1 MTTLLESV
9 PSRHLLPCWVLYCQ
23 ELCPVYCTSTG
34 DDSRWMLTGKTVS
47 APPACPSLLQA
58 ADQVK
63 DRARE
68 GFDASPAPALKDAVS
83 AVREAVPGPKDAA
96 RQSSESA
103 SNTADQLQ
111 QATQDAGQAAD
122 SVTPDIRPDKQVGSH
137 TALALPA
144 PSRCNHLGP
153 AL

>member
-1 MTTLLESV
+1 
-9 PSRHLLPCWVLYCQ
+9 
-23 ELCPVYCTSTG
+23 
-34 DDSRWMLTGKTVS
+34 MLTICKPLS
-47 APPACPSLLQA
+47 ALPAGPPLLQA

-83 AVREAVPGPKDAA
+83 SVREAVPGSRDAA

-111 QATQDAGQAAD
+111 NAAQDAGQVVD
-122 SVTPDIRPDKQVGSH
+122 SVTPDVRPDKQVGF
-137 TALALPA
+137 P
-144 PSRCNHLGP
+144 CCLGT
-153 AL
+153 LKL